1 MSDLE
6 NDPHPENEEYNV
18 FPSNGSTLFFEDP
31 STKATS
37 MCSLSNMLF
46 LGTNRGTVTQ
56 YILEEC
62 EMNETTFS
70 YVELLART
78 ISDSDV
84 VRMDAC
90 TELRLLTL
98 LSSNILFVCDAE
110 QLEMVNFF
118 PTCRGVS
125 TFQLQPDGAQSAKL
139 CLAFL
144 TRFIQIYRI
153 TPTNASLIFEH
164 KLTVLPSSLCVG
176 ENFLCFATEGR
187 YTSLNLHTKA
197 TTDLFSY
204 DQQQNSK
211 PFLASVA
218 NDEFLISGPGSLGVI
233 VDANGTSHRPPLQL
247 SPNVLSVF
255 IWKEYVFSLTDEFF
269 TIHSIFNQKQLQTVL
284 LPNAVAGCFS
294 SRNPHLVFVAYVSK
308 TSGLVDILS
317 IGPER
322 WDRFAR
328 KLILAGCLQ
337 QAKQLL
343 QREQQRVEDI
353 FQAQPASSKNE
364 QNVFATRS
372 RRVYGLVGFYHFE
385 QGDFQHA
392 GLFFERSLLDIREL
406 LCRYDNLLPNG
417 FAFAPHWFYNL
428 SCQKPTDNDSNNI
441 RRVAE
446 LCLSHSIDTKGQPN
460 MAANATW
467 TVRYEEFLFS
477 FLQKHHKSKF
487 TEKYMHLLETALVKL
502 YLKLLRR
509 GRNPQLTEL
518 LLSNNRLIPLGL
530 GWDSENSEAE
540 QRGLDLVSL
549 ISSLVHIDV
558 DDLTAYLE
566 QSSEHHALSLIY
578 QWQGNVAGAL
588 SIWQK
593 LAYGELVDVNFP
605 GVDFYVAV
613 LSWLASP
620 NAEPIKLWSVA
631 ENEQQDTASPPHISE
646 PPVYTELIWQHLC
659 QSLEPERPKEIAE
672 KLLFALPYLPGDD
685 YNSQWDYILLDESC
699 SQTTTDVS
707 LAPSQCLTPTHI
719 LRRLIPQYVDLGI
732 KYLHHLIY
740 VHHDMTPRYH
750 TLLAQIYLDIL
761 TGKIRDET
769 SAANSKA
776 RSIQLRRDF
785 CHLLRHSNNY
795 SVSKLLEGV
804 RQCDVPNEFAYELA
818 ILLGKNDQHRDA
830 LELLVNQLSDLPA
843 ALCYCLSYVNEDKTC
858 VTGGSDGR
866 WVPQYTYTQKWK
878 ALQLTSNEHPLD
890 HDVIER
896 ASEMFTILVELCF
909 KRRAEAEYE
918 EVAMNLLNSPNI
930 PLQFSKVL
938 SIIPAD
944 IHLSQ
949 VNGFLQRAFHSVV
962 SMKAASQIHFGLA
975 KSCARLS
982 ATGASSQVCPK
993 LVVEKSTKC
1002 CRCQQELVAYG
1013 PDNPFA
1019 WLVQRKQFAHV
1030 HCL

>member
-1 MSDLE
+1 MSGLE
-6 NDPHPENEEYNV
+6 NDPLPENEEYNV
-18 FPSNGSTLFFEDP
+18 FPSNSSTLFFEDP
-31 STKATS
+31 STKVTS

-98 LSSNILFVCDAE
+98 LSSNVVCVCDAE

-125 TFQLQPDGAQSAKL
+125 TFQLQPDGAQTAKVDCRLFITLFVQL
-139 CLAFL
+139 CLAFH

-153 TPTNASLIFEH
+153 TPTNASLVFEH
-164 KLTVLPSSLCVG
+164 KLSVLPSSLCVG

-187 YTSLNLHTKA
+187 YISLNLHTKA

-204 DQQQNSK
+204 DQQQNSR
-211 PFLASVA
+211 PFLALVA

-255 IWKEYVFSLTDEFF
+255 VWKEYVFSLTDEFF

-284 LPNAVAGCFS
+284 LPNAIAGCFS

-308 TSGLVDILS
+308 ASGLVDILS

-337 QAKQLL
+337 QAKQLV

-353 FQAQPASSKNE
+353 FQAQLASSKNE
-364 QNVFATRS
+364 QSVFST
-372 RRVYGLVGFYHFE
+372 
-385 QGDFQHA
+385 
-392 GLFFERSLLDIREL
+392 L
-406 LCRYDNLLPNG
+406 LCRYENLLPNR

-428 SCQKPTDNDSNNI
+428 SCQKPTDDDSNNI

-460 MAANATW
+460 LAANATW
-467 TVRYEEFLFS
+467 TVRYEQFLFS

-502 YLKLLRR
+502 YLKLIR
-509 GRNPQLTEL
+509 GGRKPQLTEL
-518 LLSNNRLIPLGL
+518 LFSNNRLIPSGL
-530 GWDSENSEAE
+530 GWDSEKSEAE

-605 GVDFYVAV
+605 GVDFYIAV

-620 NAEPIKLWSVA
+620 NAEPIKLWSVT
-631 ENEQQDTASPPHISE
+631 ENEQQDTASSPHISE
-646 PPVYTELIWQHLC
+646 PSVYTELIWQHLC

-672 KLLFALPYLPGDD
+672 KLLFALPYLPSDD
-685 YNSQWDYILLDESC
+685 YSSQWDDILLDESC
-699 SQTTTDVS
+699 SQATTDVS

-740 VHHDMTPRYH
+740 VHLDMTPRYH
-750 TLLAQIYLDIL
+750 TLLAQIYLDVL
-761 TGKIRDET
+761 TGRLRDEP
-769 SAANSKA
+769 SAVNSKA
-776 RSIQLRRDF
+776 RFIQLRRDF

-795 SVSKLLEGV
+795 SVSKLLERV

-830 LELLVNQLSDLPA
+830 LDILVTQLSDLPA
-843 ALCYCLSYVNEDKTC
+843 ALCYCLSYMNEDETC
-858 VTGGSDGR
+858 VTGGNNGK
-866 WVPQYTYTQKWK
+866 WVPQYTYTKKWK
-878 ALQLTSNEHPLD
+878 VLQLASNEHPLD
-890 HDVIER
+890 HDVVER
-896 ASEMFTILVELCF
+896 APEVFTILVELCF

-930 PLQFSKVL
+930 PLQFSKKSSLPTVRRARSLGWFNANSFHIYIVSEYSTVSRPISLSLFRLLLLHLVL
-938 SIIPAD
+938 LYRFS
-944 IHLSQ
+944 
-949 VNGFLQRAFHSVV
+949 F
-962 SMKAASQIHFGLA
+962 
-975 KSCARLS
+975 
-982 ATGASSQVCPK
+982 
-993 LVVEKSTKC
+993 C
-1002 CRCQQELVAYG
+1002 CINEHTFIAYG
-1013 PDNPFA
+1013 LF
-1019 WLVQRKQFAHV
+1019 L
-1030 HCL
+1030 